1 MLQSARTA
9 PPHRVPPTVA
19 LAGATVWNRRE
30 AYWFLLAVIV
40 PAACW
45 SSHPALVPYI
55 FAVVLTGAVAG
66 RIGAIRRWWSMLRW
80 GTIADIE
87 TVDTALRGDRNLRV
101 ARHRMERPTT
111 LVHRYCHRIRGAV
124 PGRAGARSPVRSR
137 SAVHHRR
144 GARALETAD
153 IGHGDQRLSLRSTT
167 GRQGAVGGVVPDGLL
182 AARAGDHRTVRLCGR
197 RLDRL
202 ARVSLSRIRTAVSQ
216 SADHGNDGNCL
227 STSHASQKLRGQPK
241 REARSVKS
249 AVATVE

>member
-101 ARHRMERPTT
+101 AHATGWNVQRRWYTGTVTESA
-111 LVHRYCHRIRGAV
+111 VRY
-124 PGRAGARSPVRSR
+124 RAGQARGHLFVR
-137 SAVHHRR
+137 
-144 GARALETAD
+144 GLPF
-153 IGHGDQRLSLRSTT
+153 TT
-167 GRQGAVGGVVPDGLL
+167 GVVLAHSKQPTSAMVISDFPCDLRLDGKGRWAASFPTGFWRQGLATTALYGYAVAGLI
-182 AARAGDHRTVRLCGR
+182 
-197 RLDRL
+197 
-202 ARVSLSRIRTAVSQ
+202 VSLGYR
-216 SADHGNDGNCL
+216 
-227 STSHASQKLRGQPK
+227 
-241 REARSVKS
+241 
-249 AVATVE
+249 